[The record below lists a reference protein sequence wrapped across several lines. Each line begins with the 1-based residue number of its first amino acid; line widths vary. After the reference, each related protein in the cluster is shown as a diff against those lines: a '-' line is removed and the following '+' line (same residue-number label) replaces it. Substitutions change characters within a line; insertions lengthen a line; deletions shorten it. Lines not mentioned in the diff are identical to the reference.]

1 MDSVTC
7 PHLPAFS
14 LHQPPFTS
22 SICLYFRAFVYEGKL
37 TGLSQYNNFVLSPG
51 INRLQQGNPP
61 PLTRL
66 PYKAI
71 TIDSTP
77 RLAFL
82 LASTPSRQHYAAAAA
97 DAGDAGHTHTHTH
110 IMTPPLTALTCPSLS
125 PSSLCRHAGEL
136 QRVSPRKSHTRSPC
150 VAIAQR

>member
-1 MDSVTC
+1 M
-7 PHLPAFS
+7 
-14 LHQPPFTS
+14 
-22 SICLYFRAFVYEGKL
+22 YEGKL

-82 LASTPSRQHYAAAAA
+82 LASTPSRQHCAAA
-97 DAGDAGHTHTHTH
+97 DGDAGGAGHTHTHTH
-110 IMTPPLTALTCPSLS
+110 TL
-125 PSSLCRHAGEL
+125 
-136 QRVSPRKSHTRSPC
+136 
-150 VAIAQR
+150 

>member
-1 MDSVTC
+1 M
-7 PHLPAFS
+7 
-14 LHQPPFTS
+14 
-22 SICLYFRAFVYEGKL
+22 YEGKL

-82 LASTPSRQHYAAAAA
+82 LVSTPSRQHYAADDD
-97 DAGDAGHTHTHTH
+97 DAGDAGHTHTHILLH
-110 IMTPPLTALTCPSLS
+110 L
-125 PSSLCRHAGEL
+125 H
-136 QRVSPRKSHTRSPC
+136 SPR
-150 VAIAQR
+150 